1 MKYIEQYNDERD
13 IVEMY
18 LRSLEE
24 HDLSDKEEREYLEK
38 IKSGDEDAKND
49 FIEKN
54 LRLVIKNAKNYLG
67 HGLELLDLIQEGNIG
82 LLTAVDR
89 FDLSYKNKFSTYATW
104 WIRQA
109 ISRALA
115 EKGNAIRKPV
125 HFNETLTRVNK
136 MEKYLTLK
144 DNKKPSKKKLAKAL
158 NMTEQKLDEILST
171 EKFTSTV
178 SLNCS
183 ISPDR
188 DSDDDSDELGEFVDN
203 NDKSLIEVIE
213 DNDMSL
219 LVNKAMKTA
228 LTDRELKVIQL
239 RFGFNNDQPRTLEEV
254 GKEFGVTRERV
265 RQIEA
270 KALKKLR
277 DSKSTRCLQD
287 YNPNYKY

>member
-1 MKYIEQYNDERD
+1 MKYIENYNNEED

-24 HDLSDKEEREYLEK
+24 HDLSDKEERELLKK
-38 IKSGDEDAKND
+38 IKSGDEDAKNE

-89 FDLSYKNKFSTYATW
+89 FDLSFDNKFSTYATW
-104 WIRQA
+104 WIKQS

-115 EKGNAIRKPV
+115 DKGNAIRKPV
-125 HFNETLTRVNK
+125 HFNEMLTKINK
-136 MEKYLTLK
+136 MEKYLTIK

-158 NMTEQKLDEILST
+158 KLSEQKLDEILST
-171 EKFTSTV
+171 EQQTTTL

-183 ISPDR
+183 VSPDKDNDE
-188 DSDDDSDELGEFVDN
+188 DSNEIGDFIDN
-203 NDKSLIEVIE
+203 NDKTLTDVIE
-213 DNDMSL
+213 NNEMAL
-219 LVNKAMKTA
+219 LVNKAMKTT
-228 LTDRELKVIQL
+228 LTDRELRIVQL
-239 RFGFNNDQPRTLEEV
+239 RFGFDNNEPRTLEEV
-254 GKEFGVTRERV
+254 GKEFGVTRERI

-277 DSKSTRCLQD
+277 DSKSTRYLQE
-287 YNPNYKY
+287 YNPNYKD